1 MASALLYD
9 RSIGA
14 KRIVRNLQ
22 GERSVRCCRRL
33 SVARANERTI
43 RRKERP

>member
-22 GERSVRCCRRL
+22 GERRALLLASVGR
-33 SVARANERTI
+33 ARNGRTI